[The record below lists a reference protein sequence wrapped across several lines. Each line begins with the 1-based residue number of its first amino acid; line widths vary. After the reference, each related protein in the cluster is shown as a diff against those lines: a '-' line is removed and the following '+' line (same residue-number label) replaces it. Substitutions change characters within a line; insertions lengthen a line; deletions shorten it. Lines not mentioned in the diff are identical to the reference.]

1 MGGEGE
7 GQLTIRVF
15 FFQIL
20 LKNPDIE
27 KKFSFFLKYFIYF
40 PIHIRKCIGSL
51 AFKNTKS
58 NCTHAV

>member
-15 FFQIL
+15 FSDLI
-20 LKNPDIE
+20 KNPDIE
-27 KKFSFFLKYFIYF
+27 KKFSFFLKYFVYF
-40 PIHIRKCIGSL
+40 PIHIRKFIGSL

-58 NCTHAV
+58 NCTYAV